1 MPMNFSG
8 RSVEAASRVIEIDD
22 VLVPTIASGFRCGQ
36 RSAKD
41 LALDLFL
48 LARRLDHQIAVA
60 ELVERLR
67 RRDALE
73 RGLTVFLGD
82 QLALH
87 LARQIAV
94 DRGEPGIDAVAGN
107 IVEQHVHSG
116 ERRHMRDAV
125 AHLAGADHAD
135 LANCRGHFLRLVAGA
150 RLGPLPNLG
159 HCCHSA
165 FYDDPGPD
173 ATGTVTC
180 RPCRVRSRVLEAPD
194 RDPPPGRSRRP
205 GRSAPP
211 RPC

>member
-22 VLVPTIASGFRCGQ
+22 VLVPTIASGFRFGQ
-36 RSAKD
+36 RSAKI
-41 LALDLFL
+41 LRLTSSFSARGLD
-48 LARRLDHQIAVA
+48 DQIAIA

-73 RGLTVFLGD
+73 RRLTVFLGN
-82 QLALH
+82 QLARD

-94 DRGEPGIDAVAGN
+94 DRGEPGIDAVARN

-116 ERRHMRDAV
+116 ERRHVRDAV

-150 RLGPLPNLG
+150 RLGTLPNLG

-165 FYDDPGPD
+165 FYDDLRPD
-173 ATGTVTC
+173 TTAKVIG
-180 RPCRVRSRVLEAPD
+180 RAFRARSRVPEAPD